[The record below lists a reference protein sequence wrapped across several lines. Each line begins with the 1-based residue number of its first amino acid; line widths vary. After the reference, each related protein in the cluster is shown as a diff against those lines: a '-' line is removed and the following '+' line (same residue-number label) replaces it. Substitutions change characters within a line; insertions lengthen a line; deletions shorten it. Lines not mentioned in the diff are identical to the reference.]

1 VVGKP
6 EVIRLLPHRS
16 STGSNRDHFLQA
28 DFRVLIRTVPILD
41 YFRIADYSG
50 VERDIRKH
58 QGVYHTDSEPFTP
71 LLVTLLCRPRNA
83 PELQRRRGPS

>member
-1 VVGKP
+1 LRRCKSQKIEEGLSKGLGDNSRVVGKP

-41 YFRIADYSG
+41 YFRFADHPG
-50 VERDIRKH
+50 VIVR
-58 QGVYHTDSEPFTP
+58 PFGQTF
-71 LLVTLLCRPRNA
+71 LDRL
-83 PELQRRRGPS
+83 